1 MSDAAVQLHRKNGL
15 NMDDSR
21 RQTPREVIADIVNR
35 VLRSKGASS
44 ISADDN
50 LRDAGLSSLELVNV
64 MLAVED
70 AFDLTFPAD
79 KLIPDN
85 FRTISAIEAL
95 VSGLV

>member
-1 MSDAAVQLHRKNGL
+1 
-15 NMDDSR
+15 MDDAR
-21 RQTPREVIADIVNR
+21 LQTPREVIAAIVDR
-35 VLRSKGASS
+35 VLKTKGTGS

-79 KLIPDN
+79 KLTPDN
-85 FRTISAIEAL
+85 FRCISAIEAL
-95 VSGLV
+95 VAGPA